1 MAERREAATNTHDV
15 SHLLNRFARPL
26 VQSIDSKPA
35 AGGKTIAFVIMNAE
49 IQIVSAEHSGDYRIH
64 MEFGDGKAHE
74 VDFRP
79 FLVEARHPEIRAF
92 LDPKRFAGFRVEFGE
107 LIWGDYELCFPVA
120 DLYDNH
126 IMSGHSDK
134 LAA

>member
-1 MAERREAATNTHDV
+1 
-15 SHLLNRFARPL
+15 
-26 VQSIDSKPA
+26 
-35 AGGKTIAFVIMNAE
+35 MNNE
-49 IQIVSAEHSGDYRIH
+49 IQIVRAEHIDGYCIC
-64 MEFGDGKAHE
+64 MEFKDGKTQA

-79 FLVEARHPEIRAF
+79 FLNEARHPEIRAF

-120 DLYDNH
+120 DLYDNQ
-126 IMSGHSDK
+126 IMPRHSDQ